1 MDGKNVDTEHQYSNC
16 YLITSFVIILHER
29 KDKEGH
35 SAGWLAGYS
44 GQRTLK
50 PCLPAGPEKSLV
62 IGEKCNKT
70 KVYSIKPTTSPFTNF
85 S

>member
-1 MDGKNVDTEHQYSNC
+1 MDGKNVHTEHQYSNC

-29 KDKEGH
+29 KGY
-35 SAGWLAGYS
+35 GGTQCWLAGYS

-50 PCLPAGPEKSLV
+50 PCLPAAPEKSLV

-70 KVYSIKPTTSPFTNF
+70 KVYSMKPTTSPFTNF